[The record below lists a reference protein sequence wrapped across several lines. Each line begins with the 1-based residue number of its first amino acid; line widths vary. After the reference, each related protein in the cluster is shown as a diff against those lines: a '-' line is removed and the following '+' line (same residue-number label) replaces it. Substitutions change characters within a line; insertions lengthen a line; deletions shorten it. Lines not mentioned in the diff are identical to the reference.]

1 MANKIYQNPEAT
13 IWFVPAAAA
22 QAATEPF
29 EIHNLASAAGR
40 MSDPIDRGTNA
51 RPAEFAWCAFCQWA
65 TPAVL
70 KQTIDVYLKYM
81 GTSASATAHPTND
94 DGVAEGAVSAIDKL
108 SNLDYLGSIVVDQA
122 AQDIAT
128 VARGTVHITARGYQV
143 VFWNASDDA
152 LTNDVD
158 ENGFFLTPVPDEI
171 QD

>member
-1 MANKIYQNPEAT
+1 MANKIYQIPESPL
-13 IWFVPAAAA
+13 WFVPAAAA

-40 MSDPIDRGTNA
+40 MSDPYDRGTNA
-51 RPAEFAWCAFCQWA
+51 RPALFEWTAFCQWA

-70 KQTIDVYLKYM
+70 PQTLDVYLKYM
-81 GTSASATAHPTND
+81 GTDASATAYPTND

-108 SNLDYLGSIVVDQA
+108 NNLDYIGSIVVDQA
-122 AQDIAT
+122 AQDIPTAR
-128 VARGTVHITARGYQV
+128 RGTVYITARTFQV
-143 VFWNASDDA
+143 VFWNKSDDA

-171 QD
+171 Q